1 MIAKNNANKK
11 NAILYYIMLLF
22 SFVGY
27 IIIISFSVSL
37 NAAIW
42 YFTLLVVWYIW
53 LKCFPEQDV
62 YGLIPHFLISWAF
75 GILHIRI
82 P

>member
-11 NAILYYIMLLF
+11 NVILYYIMLLF

-27 IIIISFSVSL
+27 IIIIYFYVSL

-42 YFTLLVVWYIW
+42 YFTLLVSVVYLVKVLPRTGHVWFDTSLFNQLGFWNITY
-53 LKCFPEQDV
+53 
-62 YGLIPHFLISWAF
+62 
-75 GILHIRI
+75 
-82 P
+82 

>member
-11 NAILYYIMLLF
+11 NVILYYIMLLF

-27 IIIISFSVSL
+27 IIIIYFYVSL

-42 YFTLLVVWYIW
+42 YFTLLVSVVCLVKVLPRTGRVWFDTSLFNQLGFWNITY
-53 LKCFPEQDV
+53 
-62 YGLIPHFLISWAF
+62 
-75 GILHIRI
+75 
-82 P
+82 

>member
-42 YFTLLVVWYIW
+42 YFTLLVSVVYLVKVLPRTGRVWFDTSLFNQLGFCNITY
-53 LKCFPEQDV
+53 
-62 YGLIPHFLISWAF
+62 
-75 GILHIRI
+75 
-82 P
+82 